1 MLVDRPVSIIA
12 AGRSCELRQAYSA
25 IKTHS
30 TWEEIDMKLMAITIT
45 SLAALLSIGQT
56 SAADGK
62 AVFDKACIGCHTVL
76 SPKITGDMANW
87 EPRLK
92 LGNDALV
99 ASVIKGKGAMLPRS
113 GNASLTDADIKA
125 AVDYMVTQI
134 K

>member
-1 MLVDRPVSIIA
+1 
-12 AGRSCELRQAYSA
+12 
-25 IKTHS
+25 
-30 TWEEIDMKLMAITIT
+30 MKLMAITIT
-45 SLAALLSIGQT
+45 SLVALLGSGLA

-62 AVFDKACIGCHTVL
+62 AVFDKACFGCHNVL
-76 SPKITGDMANW
+76 SPKMTGEMANW

-99 ASVIKGKGAMLPRS
+99 DSVIKGKGAMLPRS

>member
-1 MLVDRPVSIIA
+1 
-12 AGRSCELRQAYSA
+12 
-25 IKTHS
+25 
-30 TWEEIDMKLMAITIT
+30 MKHMVITIT
-45 SLAALLSIGQT
+45 SLAALLSIGQA

-62 AVFDKACIGCHTVL
+62 AVFDKACIGCHNVL
-76 SPKITGDMANW
+76 SPKLTGDMANW

>member
-1 MLVDRPVSIIA
+1 
-12 AGRSCELRQAYSA
+12 
-25 IKTHS
+25 
-30 TWEEIDMKLMAITIT
+30 MKLIAITIT
-45 SLAALLSIGQT
+45 SLAALFSSGQA

-62 AVFDKACIGCHTVL
+62 AVFDKACFGCHNVL
-76 SPKITGDMANW
+76 SPKMTGEMANW

-125 AVDYMVTQI
+125 AVEYMVTQI

>member
-1 MLVDRPVSIIA
+1 
-12 AGRSCELRQAYSA
+12 
-25 IKTHS
+25 
-30 TWEEIDMKLMAITIT
+30 MKLMAITIT
-45 SLAALLSIGQT
+45 SLAALLGSGQA

-62 AVFDKACIGCHTVL
+62 AVFDKACFGCHNVL
-76 SPKITGDMANW
+76 SPKMTGEMANW

-125 AVDYMVTQI
+125 AVEYMVTQI

>member
-1 MLVDRPVSIIA
+1 
-12 AGRSCELRQAYSA
+12 
-25 IKTHS
+25 
-30 TWEEIDMKLMAITIT
+30 MKLIATTIIG
-45 SLAALLSIGQT
+45 LAALLSIGQA

-62 AVFDKACIGCHTVL
+62 AVFDKACIGCHAVL
-76 SPKITGDMANW
+76 SPKMTGDMANW

>member
-1 MLVDRPVSIIA
+1 
-12 AGRSCELRQAYSA
+12 
-25 IKTHS
+25 
-30 TWEEIDMKLMAITIT
+30 MKLMVITIIGL
-45 SLAALLSIGQT
+45 SAILSIGQA

-62 AVFDKACIGCHTVL
+62 AVFDKACFGCHNL
-76 SPKITGDMANW
+76 MSPKLTGDMANW

-92 LGNDALV
+92 LGNDALL
-99 ASVIKGKGAMLPRS
+99 ASVIKGKGAMLPRA

>member
-1 MLVDRPVSIIA
+1 
-12 AGRSCELRQAYSA
+12 
-25 IKTHS
+25 
-30 TWEEIDMKLMAITIT
+30 MKRMAITIT
-45 SLAALLSIGQT
+45 SLVALLSIGQA

-62 AVFDKACIGCHTVL
+62 AVFDKTCSGCHTVL
-76 SPKITGDMANW
+76 SPKMTGDMANW

-113 GNASLTDADIKA
+113 GNAALTDADIKA
-125 AVDYMVTQI
+125 AVEYMVTQI

>member
-1 MLVDRPVSIIA
+1 
-12 AGRSCELRQAYSA
+12 
-25 IKTHS
+25 
-30 TWEEIDMKLMAITIT
+30 MKLIAITII
-45 SLAALLSIGQT
+45 SLAALLSSGQAP
-56 SAADGK
+56 AADGK
-62 AVFDKACIGCHTVL
+62 AVFDKACFGCHNVL
-76 SPKITGDMANW
+76 SPKMTGEMANW

-125 AVDYMVTQI
+125 AVEYMVTQI

>member
-1 MLVDRPVSIIA
+1 
-12 AGRSCELRQAYSA
+12 
-25 IKTHS
+25 
-30 TWEEIDMKLMAITIT
+30 MKLIAITIT
-45 SLAALLSIGQT
+45 SLAALLSIGQA

-62 AVFDKACIGCHTVL
+62 AVFDKACFGCHNVL
-76 SPKITGDMANW
+76 SPKMTGEMANW

-125 AVDYMVTQI
+125 AVEYMVTQI